1 MSGAREP
8 RSTGLPQQAKDLSG
22 TERET
27 AAPRREVPRL
37 PSADPWRRLM
47 GIAYESIILFGV
59 LWFADYAFSA
69 LTQFK
74 GHPGPLRTAFQVF
87 TVLVLAAYFVGFW
100 ALGRRS
106 LPMKTLSLL
115 VLDERDRPLSHAR
128 AAGRFAAALGL
139 WLLALAA
146 GYYLSGWLYLLVLL
160 PFSWT
165 LVDPDRRAL
174 YDLIA
179 GTRLVNKAPDPGAKS
194 VDV

>member
-1 MSGAREP
+1 MPA
-8 RSTGLPQQAKDLSG
+8 
-22 TERET
+22 
-27 AAPRREVPRL
+27 
-37 PSADPWRRLM
+37 ADPWRRLM

-87 TVLVLAAYFVGFW
+87 TLLVLAAYFTGFW

-115 VLDERDRPLSHAR
+115 VLDRHDRPLSYPR
-128 AAGRFAAALGL
+128 ALGRFAAATAL
-139 WLLALAA
+139 WLVALAA
-146 GYYLSGWLYLLVLL
+146 GYYLSGWLYLLALL
-160 PFSWT
+160 PFAWT
-165 LVDPDRRAL
+165 LFDGDRRAL
-174 YDLIA
+174 YDVIA
-179 GTRLVNKAPDPGAKS
+179 GTRLVRRAPDAGMKS